1 MAKEVQKY
9 APEDWIVH
17 AYHGVGRIEA
27 TERKRL
33 GGKET
38 TYYRIEM
45 INSTIWIPVE
55 LMDGGQ
61 LRPVSNK
68 SDFQQAVK
76 VLKEEPGEMDPN
88 VNIRKNQINDIIA
101 ENTPVSTA
109 SLVRDLWAR
118 ERKKGNLNE
127 SERRAYLSLSDRL
140 VQEWAIS
147 TGIEIEEARALLEQ
161 ALGIGQTQ
169 TNDLPNQGTG
179 SSKMELKLD

>member
-9 APEDWIVH
+9 SPEDWIVH

-45 INSTIWIPVE
+45 INSTIWIPVD

-76 VLKEEPGEMDPN
+76 VLKEEPNEMDPN

-109 SLVRDLWAR
+109 GLVRDLWAR

-127 SERRAYLSLSDRL
+127 SERRAYLSLSDRF
-140 VQEWAIS
+140 VQEWAICI
-147 TGIEIEEARALLEQ
+147 GIEIEEARGLLEQ

-169 TNDLPNQGTG
+169 INEL
-179 SSKMELKLD
+179 SSQETVDKKIELKLD